1 METIVDD
8 FMTWLGYFIL
18 ANWDN
23 QTWKPMVK
31 LRMFCNSSLQNK
43 YNERIT
49 PHDAYQKNWI
59 CFNEIIA
66 ILLCLALQ
74 LCNYF
79 LTFSQPLSDNSL
91 MIASCRWKNKF
102 LRANNVQFCNG
113 GIMVDR
119 NYFRKLHSCSE
130 FQYLSPLQPSIQ
142 LYSCTLGFAY
152 LCLIIPAAWIAMMQ
166 NLFVSGQRQMIKLG
180 LQSYFRVLSSSL

>member
-1 METIVDD
+1 
-8 FMTWLGYFIL
+8 MTWLGYFIL

-23 QTWKPMVK
+23 QTCKPMVK

-43 YNERIT
+43 YNEHIT

-113 GIMVDR
+113 GSQLFQEVTLMLWISVS
-119 NYFRKLHSCSE
+119 FSSTAIHSIIFMYAWFCISV
-130 FQYLSPLQPSIQ
+130 LNHP
-142 LYSCTLGFAY
+142 G
-152 LCLIIPAAWIAMMQ
+152 CLNSNDAESFCKWTAS
-166 NLFVSGQRQMIKLG
+166 ND
-180 LQSYFRVLSSSL
+180 